1 MGDVGNCELR
11 PGPLSLKCPQ
21 LFFYEFAFDTF
32 RYHKATSNILME
44 NNSLGTKAEG
54 EGLKGGDKPLI
65 NLLTFSNCHHC
76 IIRMN
81 FHTLL
86 PGCV

>member
-44 NNSLGTKAEG
+44 NNSLGTKA
-54 EGLKGGDKPLI
+54 
-65 NLLTFSNCHHC
+65 F
-76 IIRMN
+76 
-81 FHTLL
+81 
-86 PGCV
+86 V